1 MTDLNFI
8 DMKHLEKMCDAPM
21 TSCPFGVNNLKIG
34 CEEIDSDIEVKEMVE
49 PIGSLLEE

>member
-8 DMKHLEKMCDAPM
+8 DAKHLEKMRDAPM

-34 CEEIDSDIEVKEMVE
+34 CEEIDSDIEVKEMVDLS
-49 PIGSLLEE
+49 GSLLEE

>member
-8 DMKHLEKMCDAPM
+8 DVKHLEKMCDASM
-21 TSCPFGVNNLKIG
+21 TSCPFGVNNLKNG